1 MNNACTKCQ
10 IDGEDF
16 VDFRGLLRKHWFFPL
31 SYYLHSHSPIAIF
44 KSELPVFLEKRSHE
58 SIIKKKLGTPF
69 ISIIIINIF
78 KMSLVLIQT
87 PLCLKKKLTNFL
99 KKIKIVL
106 PWPGIDPGSADWEPS
121 VLWPWLLHILL
132 LSLHIVIMPR
142 AWIGEF
148 I

>member
-1 MNNACTKCQ
+1 MLHSHEYVYRVENVIYSNFLLKFMFSNKATKFDKIFTFDLTLCSKCQ
-10 IDGEDF
+10 IVCEDF

-87 PLCLKKKLTNFL
+87 PLRLKKNWQIF
-99 KKIKIVL
+99 
-106 PWPGIDPGSADWEPS
+106 
-121 VLWPWLLHILL
+121 
-132 LSLHIVIMPR
+132 
-142 AWIGEF
+142 
-148 I
+148 